1 MIQKTTNKIIEYI
14 YSFNEAVSRLTS
26 ILNEPS
32 EVKQLEGIKFILEI
46 ARQDQ
51 EHGESCMKFFQSLIT
66 SGLTDYLIV
75 NITRTSSKN
84 LAILSAE
91 LLSELSS
98 IIILKLQDF
107 FVQHLNLIEQLINYL
122 STTKHD
128 EIGYSIFTC
137 LLALMTITDKTSCSS
152 LWDFTI
158 VRLIKRLE
166 VEFYYQYKP
175 FCLEL
180 LIAVVPV
187 HTKRLWLIM
196 MKEKLLS
203 KVGLMLMH
211 GPKNVKL
218 SALRFVKAVVMKNE
232 LASELIRTSHV
243 FRIMMEMI
251 SRIRKHGMI
260 LETFRAILK
269 VLIDRN
275 ETQLLESLVREG
287 KGVSVNF
294 ELLPELK
301 IIWSKHSTEKKSIA
315 GKRLVHEGVIANNL
329 FDRGIE
335 ELRREGHK
343 RMKIISETSI

>member
-1 MIQKTTNKIIEYI
+1 MIQKRTNKIIEYI
-14 YSFNEAVSRLTS
+14 YGFNEAVSRLIT
-26 ILNEPS
+26 ILNDPS

-46 ARQDQ
+46 VRQDQ
-51 EHGESCMKFFQSLIT
+51 EHGENCMKFFQSLIT
-66 SGLTDYLIV
+66 SGLANYLTV
-75 NITRTSSKN
+75 NITTSSSKD
-84 LAILSAE
+84 LATLSAE

-107 FVQHLNLIEQLINYL
+107 FAQHLNLIEQLINYL
-122 STTKHD
+122 STKKHN

-137 LLALMTITDKTSCSS
+137 LLALMTITDKISCPS

-166 VEFYYQYKP
+166 VEFYYQCKP

-187 HTKRLWLIM
+187 HTKRLWPIM
-196 MKEKLLS
+196 IKEKLLS
-203 KVGLMLMH
+203 KVGLMLVH

-232 LASELIRTSHV
+232 LASELIKTSDV

-251 SRIRKHGMI
+251 SKIRKHGMI

-301 IIWSKHSTEKKSIA
+301 VIWSKHSTEKKSIA
-315 GKRLVHEGVIANNL
+315 GKRLVHEGVRANNL
-329 FDRGIE
+329 FDREIE
-335 ELRREGHK
+335 GLRKEEHK